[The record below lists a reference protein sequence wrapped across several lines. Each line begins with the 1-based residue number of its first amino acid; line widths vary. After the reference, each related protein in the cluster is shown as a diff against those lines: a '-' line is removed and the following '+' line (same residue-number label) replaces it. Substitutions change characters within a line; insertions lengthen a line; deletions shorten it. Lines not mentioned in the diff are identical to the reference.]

1 MTIANDWKDI
11 ANDDFMFA
19 RYAKRTLIL
28 TIGGVKEP

>member
-11 ANDDFMFA
+11 ANDAFMFA